1 MSDNPLLL
9 YFLELV
15 AKYAGHMPIDLD
27 KVLSVFSKKYGV
39 ETADTGRRLVCAFF
53 DGHSGFVSAGMPSGQ
68 MWERGINRPLRRN
81 PIGWR

>member
-15 AKYAGHMPIDLD
+15 AKHAGHTPIELD
-27 KVLSVFSKKYGV
+27 QVLSDFGKKYGV
-39 ETADTGRRLVCAFF
+39 ETTDTDRRLVCAFF
-53 DGHSGFVSAGMPSGQ
+53 DGHYGFVSAGLLSGH
-68 MWERGINRPLRRN
+68 MWERGLNRPLRRN